1 MSTSTARARSP
12 IDTLHAAMQ
21 RSGSVACVGLD
32 PVLERLPSS
41 IPQADPTE
49 AIRAFC
55 LGVVE
60 SVAETVAAVK
70 VQSACF
76 ERYGVAGV
84 AVMQEVIQAA
94 SLRGTTV
101 VLDAKRGDIGISAGH
116 YAVSA
121 GTTGADWV
129 TVNGY
134 LGMDGGEPFLEQ
146 CGAFVLVRTSN
157 PGSAAFQDEQLE
169 DGRTVAELMAD
180 QVAAMAADR
189 LGPSGWS
196 DVGAVVGATHPEQA
210 HQLRARLTGVT
221 LLVPGIGAQGG
232 TLEDCRPLVGPDGR
246 GALLTASRSVIYAQG
261 DGDWKEAVADAAQ
274 RLADET
280 GTMAGLR

>member
-1 MSTSTARARSP
+1 MR
-12 IDTLHAAMQ
+12 

-32 PVLERLPSS
+32 PVLDRLPE
-41 IPQADPTE
+41 PLRHEEPVD

-60 SVAETVAAVK
+60 SVADVVAAVK

-76 ERYGVAGV
+76 ERYGADGV
-84 AVMQEVIQAA
+84 AAMQEVIQAVSA
-94 SLRGTTV
+94 RGATV
-101 VLDAKRGDIGISAGH
+101 VLDAKRGDIGISAAH
-116 YAVSA
+116 YAA
-121 GTTGADWV
+121 AAAAAGADWV

-134 LGMDGGEPFLEQ
+134 LGMDGVQPFLER

-157 PGSAAFQDEQLE
+157 PGSAAFQDVRLS
-169 DGRTVAELMAD
+169 DDRTVAELMAD
-180 QVAAMAADR
+180 EVAQLAASR
-189 LGPSGWS
+189 IGPSGWS

-210 HQLRARLTGVT
+210 HRLRERLVGVT

-232 TLEDCRPLVGPDGR
+232 TLKDCQPLVGQDGV

-261 DGDWKEAVADAAQ
+261 HSDWKQAVAEAAQ
-274 RLADET
+274 RLADDT